1 MPKCGQKVSTAN
13 VRLTILKDRTASHHQ
28 CVDFPVTY
36 IDRALASA
44 LLLRSSNPRVGDSV
58 VRNPSLREE
67 QEVSDR
73 ESDLS
78 KTDHLGSRYTFS
90 TLRALIVMLG
100 YLGCLVAPS
109 LSHGSELKQDTL
121 VYWNAYLAATR
132 PQIASQTPFLWVDQK
147 RERLQ
152 SVRDGEI
159 LVWSVGKENPKPVAS
174 GLIKPIT
181 CFCDTEPAHFV
192 LQSRTLQSKPFG
204 RSAIACYAS

>member
-1 MPKCGQKVSTAN
+1 VKAT
-13 VRLTILKDRTASHHQ
+13 
-28 CVDFPVTY
+28 
-36 IDRALASA
+36 SA
-44 LLLRSSNPRVGDSV
+44 R
-58 VRNPSLREE
+58 
-67 QEVSDR
+67 Q
-73 ESDLS
+73 
-78 KTDHLGSRYTFS
+78 TTFGSRYTFS

-159 LVWSVGKENPKPVAS
+159 LVWSVGKENSKPVAS